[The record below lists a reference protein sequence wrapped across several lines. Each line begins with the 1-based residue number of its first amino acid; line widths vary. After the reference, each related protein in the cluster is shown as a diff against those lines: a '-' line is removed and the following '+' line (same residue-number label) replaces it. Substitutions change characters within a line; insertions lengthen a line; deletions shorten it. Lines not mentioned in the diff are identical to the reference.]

1 MPANLRKKGPIMVA
15 FNSIYTNPAAY
26 TALQSLNKVNRNLD
40 IAQNRVASGLRVAN
54 AMDSAST
61 YQIANGLRG
70 EVKAIESVQAS
81 IAKFKGIVDYTLAA
95 AEAISDLTSSLRAKF
110 QEQADSTIT
119 TAQRNVI
126 SEEIFELISQARGFA
141 KQAANNDTVNGSL
154 VDLFSVGAGGADIS
168 VQTGILGGARSIAA
182 AGNTITVTKADTA
195 AIFTHL
201 NSFATKAAATGTTAA
216 ANSVLTNNFALYE
229 TAMANALG
237 KLQARSSE
245 LQRNQD
251 LLTVFKGTREEVIGS
266 YVDADLATE
275 SARLTALQVQQQLAV
290 QALGIANQRPQSL
303 LGLFR

>member
-1 MPANLRKKGPIMVA
+1 MVA

-70 EVKAIESVQAS
+70 EVKAIESTQAA

-95 AEAISDLTSSLRAKF
+95 AEAISDLTSSIRAKF

-119 TAQRNVI
+119 AGQRNVI
-126 SEEIFELISQARGFA
+126 AQEIHELVSQARGFA
-141 KQAANNDTVNGSL
+141 KQAANNDTVAGAL
-154 VDLFSVGAGGADIS
+154 VDLFSAGAGAADIS
-168 VQTGILGGARSIAA
+168 VQTGIYGGRASIAA
-182 AGNTITVTKADTA
+182 AGNVITITHDDTVA
-195 AIFTHL
+195 VFTHL
-201 NSFATKAAATGTTAA
+201 NSLATSATVATTAR
-216 ANSVLTNNFALYE
+216 ANSVLTNNFALSE

-237 KLQARSSE
+237 KLQARSAE
-245 LQRNQD
+245 LSRNQD
-251 LLTVFKGTREEVIGS
+251 LLTAFKATREEVIGS